1 MEDIIWEN
9 LLGFMKLL
17 VAIWLLKILINFI
30 TIYGVLALGGS
41 GCTGISCA
49 RNDTCEAAPT
59 NDISVNITHGRG
71 IFEGVFGGQNRNFL
85 KQGHN
90 LC

>member
-9 LLGFMKLL
+9 VLGFMKLL

-49 RNDTCEAAPT
+49 RNQLAKRPRQMTSVSVLLTAEAFLQAFLGVK
-59 NDISVNITHGRG
+59 IG
-71 IFEGVFGGQNRNFL
+71 IF
-85 KQGHN
+85 
-90 LC
+90 